1 MKVDLKESKE
11 NSKFE
16 LGWEFNKE
24 KINLKGETL
33 VKH

>member
-16 LGWEFNKE
+16 LGWKSNKE
-24 KINLKGETL
+24 KWNLKDEML
-33 VKH
+33 VKY

>member
-16 LGWEFNKE
+16 LGWKSNKE
-24 KINLKGETL
+24 SLKGEML
-33 VKH
+33 RKH